1 LSWKLVLA
9 ILEVRTSNLE
19 VLQKFEKNSTKNEE
33 EPDNS
38 FERPHK
44 RPIGQIMNGDK
55 GDKGRETV
63 KSRD

>member
-1 LSWKLVLA
+1 M
-9 ILEVRTSNLE
+9 LE

-55 GDKGRETV
+55 GDKGGETV